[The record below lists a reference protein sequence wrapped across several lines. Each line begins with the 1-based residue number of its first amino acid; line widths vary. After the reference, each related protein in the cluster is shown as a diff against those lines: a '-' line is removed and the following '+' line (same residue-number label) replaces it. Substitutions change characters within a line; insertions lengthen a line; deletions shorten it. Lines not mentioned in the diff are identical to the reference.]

1 MCAERIRVRGTVQGV
16 GFRPFVWQL
25 AARFGIRGDVSNDG
39 EGVII
44 RATGAD
50 LEGFVAALSAE
61 APRLSRIASIER
73 APIAPF
79 SSAGFTIVETQGG
92 TRRTGITPDAAL
104 CSACAD
110 EINDPAARRFAYPFT
125 NCTHCGPRFSIIDS
139 IPYDRAATRMRAF
152 TMCAACLS
160 EYSDPADRRFHAQP
174 IACPDCGPHLDRSL
188 EEAVSALK
196 AGKIIA
202 IKGLGGFHLACDA
215 TNELAVATLR
225 TRKHRPH
232 KPFAV
237 MVADLDSVRA
247 HSSPTAFE
255 ALLLSDQAAPIVLI
269 DGKRGLAPSVAPTLE
284 RVGWMLAYTPLH
296 ALICRAVDRPLV
308 MTSGNISGEPQVI
321 DNTEALEKLSI
332 FADTFLMHDREIA
345 RRLDDSVASI
355 DAGELRV
362 HRRARGFAPAPL
374 DMPHGLRDAGP
385 ILALGGELKAA
396 VCLTFGDGSGEAIL
410 SHHLGDLEDALTYDE
425 FEKAID
431 DYTELFDHVP
441 QAIACDLHPQY
452 RSTEK
457 AEALAAIAGV
467 PLIRIQHH
475 HAHIAS
481 CMAENGWPA
490 DGQKVLGLAF
500 DGAGYGSDGTVW
512 GGEWLVCD
520 YLTFEHVA
528 CLKPVALPGGE
539 AAARAPWRNLLAQ
552 MVSAFGEEEG
562 LARLNQLGLA
572 DALRDKA
579 VAPVSAQIRSGLN
592 SPMTSSAGRLFD
604 AVAAALRLSFDAVS
618 FEGQA
623 AMQLESLAIAG
634 EWSSAYPFAT
644 REHKGELCLDPT
656 PMWLALQADVV
667 QGAAAGEISWR
678 FHAGL
683 AQSSAALAA
692 ALAQKHGVGTVALS
706 GGVMQNRLL
715 LSLLIEALEGR
726 GLSVLTHRQVPSND
740 GGLAFGQAAVAA
752 AIIANNSR
760 Y

>member
-1 MCAERIRVRGTVQGV
+1 MQGV

-25 AARFGIRGDVSNDG
+25 AARFGIRGEVSNDG

-44 RATGAD
+44 RATGND

-79 SSAGFTIVETQGG
+79 SPTGFTIVETQGG

-104 CSACAD
+104 CSACAA
-110 EINDPAARRFAYPFT
+110 EIDDPAARRFAYPFT

-139 IPYDRAATRMRAF
+139 IPYDRAATRMRSF
-152 TMCAACLS
+152 TMCAACS
-160 EYSDPADRRFHAQP
+160 GEYSNPADRRFHAQP
-174 IACPDCGPHLDRSL
+174 IACPDCGPHLDRPL

-196 AGKIIA
+196 AGKIVA

-215 TNELAVATLR
+215 TNEQAVATLR
-225 TRKHRPH
+225 TRKRRPH

-237 MVADLDSVRA
+237 MAADLAMLRA
-247 HSSPTAFE
+247 YSSPTQFE
-255 ALLLSDQAAPIVLI
+255 ALLLSDQAAPIVLM
-269 DGKRGLAPSVAPTLE
+269 DGKRGLASSVAPSLE

-296 ALICRAVDRPLV
+296 ALICQGVGRPLV
-308 MTSGNISGEPQVI
+308 MTSGNVSGEPQAI
-321 DNTEALEKLSI
+321 GDDEALEKLSL
-332 FADTFLMHDREIA
+332 FADSFLMHNREIA

-374 DMPHGLRDAGP
+374 DMPHGLRKAGP

-396 VCLTFGDGSGEAIL
+396 ICLTFGDGDGGGEAIL

-431 DYTELFDHVP
+431 DYTELFGHLP

-457 AEALAAIAGV
+457 AEALAATAGL
-467 PLIRIQHH
+467 PLIRVQHH

-481 CMAENGWPA
+481 CMAENGWPSG
-490 DGQKVLGLAF
+490 GQKVLGLAF
-500 DGAGYGSDGTVW
+500 DGAGYGDDGTVW
-512 GGEWLVCD
+512 GGEWLLCD
-520 YLTFEHVA
+520 YLTVERLA

-552 MVSAFGEEEG
+552 MVAAFGEEEG
-562 LARLNQLGLA
+562 LERLNRLGLE
-572 DALRDKA
+572 DALRDKP
-579 VAPVSAQIRSGLN
+579 VAPVCAQIRSGLN
-592 SPMTSSAGRLFD
+592 SPMTSSTGRLFD
-604 AVAAALRLSFDAVS
+604 AVAAALHLSFDAVS

-634 EWSSAYPFAT
+634 EWSSAYPLT
-644 REHKGELCLDPT
+644 IREHKGHLCLDPA
-656 PMWLALQADVV
+656 PMWRVLQADVV
-667 QGAAAGEISWR
+667 QGATAGEISWR

-683 AQSSAALAA
+683 AQSSATLASV
-692 ALAQKHGVGTVALS
+692 LAQKHGVGTIALS

-715 LSLLIEALEGR
+715 LSLLIEALQGR
-726 GLSVLTHRQVPSND
+726 GLTVLTHRQVPSND
-740 GGLAFGQAAVAA
+740 GGLAFGQVAVAA